1 VELRGQTDVS
11 EPLARQDAQA
21 IFHYLQHV
29 GVLAGPA
36 PELPPALCDA
46 TPLAGTEAL
55 HAPHPGV
62 IAFTCEV
69 GDVVQAGQLLAH
81 VIDPLTPRTTAI
93 QSSIDGVVYARHNL
107 RWATSGMEICRVAGV
122 TPIRSGNLLSP

>member
-1 VELRGQTDVS
+1 MELRGQTDVS

-29 GVLAGPA
+29 GVLAGPL
-36 PELPPALCDA
+36 PELPSALCDA

-62 IAFTCEV
+62 IVFTGEV
-69 GDVVQAGQLLAH
+69 GEVVKAGQTLAH
-81 VIDPLTPRTTAI
+81 VVDPLTPRTTPI
-93 QSSIDGVVYARHNL
+93 QSSIAGVVYARHNL
-107 RWATSGMEICRVAGV
+107 RWATSGMEICRVAGA